1 MKLRVFSV
9 FAVLFTVAL
18 AQAAILPPTGSAPVA
33 PDVFNTNVNGPFLAN
48 TGVQPFTAKN
58 SLGQT
63 TILGEYDATVY
74 ADPSNT
80 FCAGC
85 LDFFILVESSSSSTD
100 AIERITLAAFGNYLT
115 DVGYSNGNGGPSV
128 DPSAVD
134 PSTVDRSS
142 NGNVVGFNFAE
153 PTGVPPGDETAVL
166 EIQTNA
172 KAFTT
177 GTLQII
183 DSSVASVNA
192 FAPSCV
198 VPEASSVSLTLLGGA
213 LLGIGLMRRRRR
225 MAR

>member
-134 PSTVDRSS
+134 PSTVDRS
-142 NGNVVGFNFAE
+142 
-153 PTGVPPGDETAVL
+153 VPPGDETAVL